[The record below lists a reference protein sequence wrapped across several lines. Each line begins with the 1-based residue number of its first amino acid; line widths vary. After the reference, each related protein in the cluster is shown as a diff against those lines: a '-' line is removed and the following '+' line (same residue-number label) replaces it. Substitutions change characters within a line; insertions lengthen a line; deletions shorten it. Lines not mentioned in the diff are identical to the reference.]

1 MVKNRFLRH
10 SRVSI
15 MSFLTVCAKKK
26 MEIKNHQGVG
36 VAGLP
41 MAVSATGSSNDSV

>member
-10 SRVSI
+10 IRDSI
-15 MSFLTVCAKKK
+15 MSFLMVCTKKK

-41 MAVSATGSSNDSV
+41 MAVSATDSINDSV